1 MSRED
6 SIGQYGI
13 FLERHSG
20 TGVLLLCLGQRA
32 KYCGGEDNTPF
43 TDIVFIYLSCF
54 FPASRR
60 RKGGVDRQAGIGGA
74 ISISGIMI
82 NAIASGNAMKYFFL
96 GIKCFFYFLLV
107 LCIWA
112 GVLSVVAFA
121 FAFLLHLANGLG
133 KRYFIFRFITA
144 LWLVVFLQ
152 LGAL

>member
-1 MSRED
+1 VSWED

-13 FLERHSG
+13 FLDRHSG
-20 TGVLLLCLGQRA
+20 TGVLLFCLGQRT
-32 KYCGGEDNTPF
+32 KDCGGEDSTSF
-43 TDIVFIYLSCF
+43 TGIIFIYLSCF

-82 NAIASGNAMKYFFL
+82 NATASGNAMKYFFL
-96 GIKCFFYFLLV
+96 GIKCSFCFLLV

-112 GVLSVVAFA
+112 GVLSVFA
-121 FAFLLHLANGLG
+121 FAFTFSLHLANGLG

-152 LGAL
+152 LGAF

>member
-1 MSRED
+1 LLRTRED

-13 FLERHSG
+13 FLERHGSLVLFG
-20 TGVLLLCLGQRA
+20 ATGEIL
-32 KYCGGEDNTPF
+32 
-43 TDIVFIYLSCF
+43 
-54 FPASRR
+54 RR
-60 RKGGVDRQAGIGGA
+60 RGQHIIHRHCFHLPVLFFSCEQTPQRGVDRQVGIGGA

-82 NAIASGNAMKYFFL
+82 NAMASGNAMKYFFL
-96 GIKCFFYFLLV
+96 GIKCSFYFLLI

-144 LWLVVFLQ
+144 PWLVVFLQ
-152 LGAL
+152 LGAF